1 MDRRHFLVKSATFL
15 LGSLFG
21 IKGFSKAFACGK
33 SNHRRALQPRI
44 ALIIDDIG
52 FSPCR
57 ARQFLGLD
65 IPITYSVLPRLQYS
79 QSLASEIHL
88 AGHEIMLHQPMEP
101 FNPEVD
107 PGPGALYV
115 GDEPERLVG
124 VMEEN
129 ISEIPFATGVNNHM
143 GSRFTASRKE
153 MREALEVIK
162 QKDLFFVDSLTS
174 NRSKAYETARS
185 LHMVT
190 ACRNIFLDT
199 RLNENDIFSQLRRL
213 KRCALEYGEAI
224 GIGHPF
230 PETARAVDRFI
241 KTFKEA
247 NITLVHVTDLLSP
260 TGEQIML

>member
-1 MDRRHFLVKSATFL
+1 MDRRHFLLKGATFL
-15 LGSLFG
+15 LGALFG

-33 SNHRRALQPRI
+33 GLYRGASQPRI

-57 ARQFLGLD
+57 ARQFLNLN

-79 QSLASEIHL
+79 RSLASEIHHE
-88 AGHEIMLHQPMEP
+88 GHEIMLHQPMEP
-101 FNPEVD
+101 FNPDVN

-115 GDEPERLVG
+115 GDEPEKIIKI
-124 VMEEN
+124 MEEN

-143 GSRFTASRKE
+143 GSRFTSSQKE

-162 QKDLFFVDSLTS
+162 QEHLFFVDSLTT
-174 NRSKAYETARS
+174 NRSTAYETARK
-185 LHMVT
+185 LHMV
-190 ACRNIFLDT
+190 AAYRNIFLDT
-199 RLNENDIFSQLRRL
+199 RLSENAILCQLLRL
-213 KRCALEYGEAI
+213 KRRALQYGEAI

-230 PETARAVDRFI
+230 LETARAVGRFI
-241 KTFKEA
+241 PTLRA
-247 NITLVHVTDLLSP
+247 SNITPVHISDLLSP

>member
-1 MDRRHFLVKSATFL
+1 MDRRHFLVKGAIFL
-15 LGSLFG
+15 LGGLFG

-33 SNHRRALQPRI
+33 DLHRGARRPRI

-57 ARQFLGLD
+57 AKQFLGLD
-65 IPITYSVLPRLQYS
+65 IPITYSILPRLHYS
-79 QSLASEIHL
+79 RSLASEIHH

-115 GDEPERLVG
+115 GDGAERIVG

-143 GSRFTASRKE
+143 GSRFTACRKE
-153 MREALEVIK
+153 MRRALEVIK
-162 QKDLFFVDSLTS
+162 GKDLFFVDSLTS
-174 NRSKAYETARS
+174 SRSKAYETARS

-199 RLNENDIFSQLRRL
+199 RLNENDISMQLRRL
-213 KRCALEYGEAI
+213 RRRAFQFGEAI

-230 PETARAVDRFI
+230 PETARAVGRFV
-241 KTFKEA
+241 KSLEKS
-247 NITLVHVTDLLSP
+247 NIILAHVSDLLSP
-260 TGEQIML
+260 TGEHIVM